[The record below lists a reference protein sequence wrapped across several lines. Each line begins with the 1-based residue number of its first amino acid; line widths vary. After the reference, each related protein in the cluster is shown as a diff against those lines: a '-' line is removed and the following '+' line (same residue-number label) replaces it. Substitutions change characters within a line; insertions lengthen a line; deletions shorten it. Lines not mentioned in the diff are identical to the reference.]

1 MKIMKKCIE
10 LIRYGKDLKMDLWI
24 IIKQRYLLISIFIL
38 IILASLFLLISVWK
52 NRFNISKTLTTIT
65 VITCLLL
72 IILSLI
78 ALVFVISFGY
88 NS

>member
-1 MKIMKKCIE
+1 
-10 LIRYGKDLKMDLWI
+10 MDLWI

-52 NRFNISKTLTTIT
+52 NRFNIPKTLTIIT
-65 VITCLLL
+65 VIICLLL
-72 IILSLI
+72 IILSLFS
-78 ALVFVISFGY
+78 LVFVISFGY

>member
-1 MKIMKKCIE
+1 
-10 LIRYGKDLKMDLWI
+10 MDLWI